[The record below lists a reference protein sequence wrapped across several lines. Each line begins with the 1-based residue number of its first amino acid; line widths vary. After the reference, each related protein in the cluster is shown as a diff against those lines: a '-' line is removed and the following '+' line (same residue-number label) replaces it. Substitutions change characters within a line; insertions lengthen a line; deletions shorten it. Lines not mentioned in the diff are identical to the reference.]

1 MLGNFRGVKMREF
14 ITKAHYPGDE
24 MPTYEYKCQTCD
36 TFIDRQVDVED
47 RDDAWNCP
55 CGGPMKR
62 VYTAVPVKFN
72 GSGFY
77 STGG

>member
-1 MLGNFRGVKMREF
+1 
-14 ITKAHYPGDE
+14 
-24 MPTYEYKCQTCD
+24 MPTYEYKCETCGIKKD
-36 TFIDRQVDVED
+36 KQVDMED
-47 RDDAWNCP
+47 RDLLWACS
-55 CGGPMKR
+55 CGHPMKR

>member
-1 MLGNFRGVKMREF
+1 
-14 ITKAHYPGDE
+14 

-36 TFIDRQVDVED
+36 TFTDRQVDVED

-72 GSGFY
+72 GRGFY